1 MILFAPAP
9 TGSGHN
15 MRVLSIGRALKDRN
29 PDIDLKVALASLQD
43 VFTPMFE
50 GSGIEVIDVA
60 GQLMDYSKKSNLSRQ
75 LDWGSYIAGYI
86 SNTFLS
92 SERML
97 AYLAIIEEHKPRVVI
112 SDFNMAACLAAI
124 FSRTPLVFVTERY
137 DFTLCQLTDE
147 DLSEGGF
154 ELNAEDLNRARL
166 ALHKQFSWMIE
177 QSQLVLT
184 DKPYIP
190 EMDNGTPVASALHS
204 GKAHFVGPMIRDFT
218 QTNASTVRADLG
230 LGDGPFVV
238 ASISGTTMFAE
249 SKQNLLNGYLEA
261 FERLRAERPELK
273 MVLLGRQDI
282 APREGVISVPYYPD
296 WMGLLREASLLV
308 SAPGWIT
315 VTEIAALNIPT
326 LFVLPSKS
334 EYHEAEALDRLGRLG
349 FPTYLGCEPARIA
362 ELIGAELDKDT
373 AAPTYFGAHQRV
385 AAPDGLGAHR
395 AASRILSLAQ

>member
-15 MRVLSIGRALKDRN
+15 MRVLSIGRALRNYN
-29 PDIDLKVALASLQD
+29 PDLEMKVALASLQD

-50 GSGIEVIDVA
+50 SSGIDVIDVA

-124 FSRTPLVFVTERY
+124 FSRTPFVFVTERY
-137 DFTLCQLTDE
+137 DFTLCQLTDQ

-154 ELNAEDLNRARL
+154 ELNAEDLKRART

-190 EMDNGTPVASALHS
+190 EMDDGTPVASALMD

-230 LGDGPFVV
+230 LGDGPFIV

-249 SKQNLLNGYLEA
+249 SKQNLLNAYLEA
-261 FERLRAERPELK
+261 FEQLRSVRPELK

-282 APREGVISVPYYPD
+282 APREGLVSVPYYPD

-315 VTEIAALNIPT
+315 VTEIAALHIPT

-334 EYHEAEALDRLGRLG
+334 EYHEAEALDRLARLG
-349 FPTYLGCEPARIA
+349 FPTYLGCEATAIA
-362 ELIGAELDKDT
+362 GLIDAELDKDT
-373 AAPTYFGAHQRV
+373 DAPSYFGAHQRV
-385 AAPDGLGAHR
+385 AAPDGLGAQR
-395 AASRILSLAQ
+395 AASRILSLTH

>member
-349 FPTYLGCEPARIA
+349 FPTYLGCEAGRIA

>member
-137 DFTLCQLTDE
+137 DFTLCQLTDQ

-349 FPTYLGCEPARIA
+349 FPTYLGCEAARIA

-385 AAPDGLGAHR
+385 AAPDGLGAQR

>member
-50 GSGIEVIDVA
+50 GSGIGVIDVA